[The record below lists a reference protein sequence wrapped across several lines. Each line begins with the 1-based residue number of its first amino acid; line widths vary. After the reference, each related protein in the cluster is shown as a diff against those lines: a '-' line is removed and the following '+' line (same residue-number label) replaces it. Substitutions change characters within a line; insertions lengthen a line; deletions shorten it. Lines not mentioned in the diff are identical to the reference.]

1 MSKIRV
7 LITDDHALIRRGI
20 ASLLNDQADMEVV
33 AEAGSGEEALQQMQK
48 ATPDV
53 VLMDI
58 SMPGMDG
65 LEVAK
70 RVQTQFPGVR
80 LLILTMHDREDY
92 LFRAVRAGA
101 AGYILKGAD
110 VQDLLSAIRTVHK
123 GDVYLSPKV
132 TSLLLTDYLRRAET
146 GEQEAS
152 YDGLTERERE
162 VLRMIAQGQTTG
174 EIAEALHL
182 SRHTVDTHRDHI
194 MQKLNLH
201 RKAELIKYAIRKGLV
216 ASDE

>member
-1 MSKIRV
+1 MPKIRI

-33 AEAGSGEEALQQMQK
+33 AEAGGGDEALQMMQE
-48 ATPDV
+48 AAPDV

-65 LEVAK
+65 LEAAK
-70 RVQTQFPGVR
+70 RVQTEFPGMRV
-80 LLILTMHDREDY
+80 LILTMHDREDY
-92 LFRAVRAGA
+92 LFRAVRVGA

-110 VQDLLSAIRTVHK
+110 VQELLSAIRAVHK
-123 GDVYLSPKV
+123 GDVYLSPKI
-132 TSLLLTDYLRRAET
+132 TSVLLTDYLRRTET

-174 EIAEALHL
+174 EIAEVLHL

-201 RKAELIKYAIRKGLV
+201 RKAELIKYAIRKGIV
-216 ASDE
+216 VSDE